1 MDFLRSFPPA
11 SVDFFFLSCK
21 KKRKMSRLVEK
32 AFDFIDRYKRKRRFT
47 AVHHNYAMDL
57 FQRELELTLTVQ
69 EKICLEPLFHMYL
82 YMPVDS
88 PIRQFYSFAL
98 REESSPEFIR
108 TRLKEIIDDYAKKAT
123 NPWIEKDLKV
133 LQMICGIIQKKNPKI
148 RCVKMVV
155 QAMMDFLGR
164 KHNPPQ
170 IPTDSRKKQG
180 NYINE
185 GAYGVVYRHQSGL
198 IDKFYRPDPEED
210 KMEKAL
216 LLQTIIDEQI
226 DPYRNYLKSPMIQ
239 VDYIQH
245 RISFRDE
252 GISLDQLMQ
261 GFIPEDVALQ
271 VFRHWD
277 DIMHALLLLQKAGY
291 THRDI
296 KSGNVMFSPTT
307 GRLGLI
313 DFDIMMRFK
322 DMEEKE
328 EILLQHVYFAWPL
341 ETYYNIASMGRKIP
355 QHRFYLYQ
363 QEDFISK
370 DFDGFFSL
378 CDKYFKYW
386 YIFYTERNQ
395 TEFIDM
401 LQQISNDPDQTFD
414 IEPFR
419 SNSIF
424 ANAYF
429 EIYGDRY
436 KRQAIRYDPSKID
449 TFSTGI
455 LMLNLFIIDRDIH
468 QALMKKYGP
477 YLIDALVNIIFW
489 MVHPDPQQRWDGE
502 QAYAQWILF
511 KKSWER
517 L

>member
-1 MDFLRSFPPA
+1 
-11 SVDFFFLSCK
+11 
-21 KKRKMSRLVEK
+21 MSLTEK
-32 AFDFIDRYKRKRRFT
+32 AYDFMERYKRKRRFT

-57 FQRELELTLTVQ
+57 FQRELERPLTVQ

-82 YMPVDS
+82 YMPIDS
-88 PIRQFYSFAL
+88 PIRQFFSFAIQKED
-98 REESSPEFIR
+98 RHPEQIR
-108 TRLKEIIDDYAKKAT
+108 SRLKEIIHEYNKKAPT
-123 NPWIEKDLKV
+123 PWVEKDLKV
-133 LQMICGIIQKKNPKI
+133 LELICKVMDKKNPEIESKEI
-148 RCVKMVV
+148 MYD
-155 QAMMDFLGR
+155 AMMDFFER
-164 KHNPPQ
+164 KPNPPQ
-170 IPTDSRKKQG
+170 ISAGSRVKQG
-180 NYINE
+180 SYINE
-185 GAYGVVYRHQSGL
+185 GTYGVVYRHRSGL

-226 DPYRNYLKSPMIQ
+226 DPYRNSLKSPMIQ
-239 VDYIQH
+239 IDYVQH

-261 GFIPEDVALQ
+261 GFISEDVALQ

-277 DIMHALLLLQKAGY
+277 DIMHALFLLQKAGY

-322 DMEEKE
+322 DMEKKE
-328 EILLQHVYFAWPL
+328 EMLLQNVYFAWPL
-341 ETYYNIASMGRKIP
+341 ETYYNIASVERKIP

-370 DFDGFFSL
+370 DFNGFDSL
-378 CDKYFKYW
+378 CDQYFKYW

-395 TEFIDM
+395 AEFIDM

-414 IEPFR
+414 VESFKT
-419 SNSIF
+419 NSIF

-429 EIYGDRY
+429 DIYGNRE

-455 LMLNLFIIDRDIH
+455 LMLYLFIIDRDMK